1 MAQRVL
7 VRRLAS
13 VAVTVRLPACS
24 LTSVLARGLHTLSR
38 PPGPSPLPSP
48 LALPPSRT
56 LTTSHPR
63 CISFNIQDH
72 EDFVERV
79 INSKEPVLVDFH
91 AVWCG
96 PCKVLGPKLEK
107 LVAKQSGKVLMAK
120 VDIDDHTDLAIQYE
134 VSSVPTVMGVR
145 DGRVV
150 DKFIGV
156 KSDDELEAFISKLL
170 GPC

>member
-1 MAQRVL
+1 SCTDGSEGAGE
-7 VRRLAS
+7 
-13 VAVTVRLPACS
+13 AVGVGGSNSQVTGLLSDQCIGSWFTHPLPA
-24 LTSVLARGLHTLSR
+24 
-38 PPGPSPLPSP
+38 PGPSPLPSP

-134 VSSVPTVMGVR
+134 VRCCQYNDPYLHPAPFASG
-145 DGRVV
+145 GRHRALHRIHCKV
-150 DKFIGV
+150 
-156 KSDDELEAFISKLL
+156 
-170 GPC
+170 

>member
-38 PPGPSPLPSP
+38 PPDPHPSPAPWHCLRPE
-48 LALPPSRT
+48 